1 MDFNKEIII
10 ALGGFLIIALSS
22 NHISKF
28 FAKIKFP
35 LITGLLVAG
44 VLAGPDVLGLIPSEN
59 SKSLNFLNEI
69 SLAFIAFAAGSEL
82 YLKEIR
88 GQFKSILWNTVGQ
101 LVITFGLGVVGVFL
115 VSDYIPFM
123 AGPGVGER
131 ISIESKDSLP
141 KEALNKLDF
150 VKYVKTD
157 SVGCY
162 TLVTNQNEAFSDT
175 ILKVCQNANVSI
187 SIVKIC
193 SVNIGVGELIS
204 IESKDSLPKEDLN
217 KLDFVKYVK
226 TDSAG
231 YYTLVTNKN
240 GQFREKILEVC
251 EEANVSISITK
262 RDSVKEKM
270 DFSSKMAIAILMATI
285 FVARSPS
292 SAVAVINELRAKGPF
307 TQTAIGVTV
316 VKDVLVIILFA
327 VCFALAK
334 TFLSGE
340 AFSLMSLGYLLVEL
354 VVSFGLGR
362 LLGILIKWFFKFKMN
377 KQLKVSILIALGYS
391 VYLFAAWLGEFT
403 EQDHILGH
411 KFYIEPLLICIL
423 GSYYVTNYSTSRP
436 EFALILHET
445 GPLIYVIFFT
455 LTGASLELNVLASVF
470 GIAVIFFF
478 VRLLG
483 MVLGGY
489 VGGALASDPWKFRHL
504 NWMPYVT
511 QAGVGLGLATL
522 IKHAFPEFET
532 IIVGVI
538 VINQVVGPPLFKY
551 ALYKVKETHEKHDTP
566 DFDGHNDAIIF
577 GFEPMSLAL
586 ARQLKNNGWGVKIA
600 AMKRADEIESVD
612 DIDIVFMDSISLEC
626 LNKLDP
632 IAADTMVLMLSDREN
647 FKWCE
652 LIYEEIGTKEIVV
665 RSSGDRYYARKFKE
679 LDVLLVD
686 PSSAMVNL
694 MDHFVRS
701 PNATSILLG
710 METDQDAIDIEIID
724 PTIQG
729 YALRDLR
736 LPSDIL
742 ILSIA
747 RNGQM
752 MITHGYT
759 RLRVGDIVTI
769 LGSQESIDKVD
780 LMFGPT

>member
-1 MDFNKEIII
+1 MDKETII
-10 ALGGFLIIALSS
+10 ALGGFLIIALSA

-35 LITGLLVAG
+35 LITGLL
-44 VLAGPDVLGLIPSEN
+44 LAGIFAGPFAFKLIPVEN
-59 SKSLNFLNEI
+59 AKSLNFLNEI

-88 GQFKSILWNTVGQ
+88 GQFKSILWNTLGQ
-101 LVITFGLGVVGVFL
+101 LVITFGLGVLGVFL
-115 VSDYIPFM
+115 ASDYIPFM
-123 AGPGVGER
+123 ADMSFKG
-131 ISIESKDSLP
+131 
-141 KEALNKLDF
+141 
-150 VKYVKTD
+150 
-157 SVGCY
+157 
-162 TLVTNQNEAFSDT
+162 
-175 ILKVCQNANVSI
+175 
-187 SIVKIC
+187 
-193 SVNIGVGELIS
+193 
-204 IESKDSLPKEDLN
+204 
-217 KLDFVKYVK
+217 
-226 TDSAG
+226 
-231 YYTLVTNKN
+231 
-240 GQFREKILEVC
+240 
-251 EEANVSISITK
+251 
-262 RDSVKEKM
+262 
-270 DFSSKMAIAILMATI
+270 KMAVAILMATI

-292 SAVAVINELRAKGPF
+292 SAIAVINELRAKGPF
-307 TQTAIGVTV
+307 TQTSIGVTV

-340 AFSLMSLGYLLVEL
+340 PFSLASLGFLLIEL
-354 VVSFGLGR
+354 LVSFGLGR
-362 LLGILIKWFFKFKMN
+362 LIGIIIKWFFKFKMN
-377 KQLKVSILIALGYS
+377 KHLKVSILIALGYS

-403 EQDHILGH
+403 AQEHVLGH
-411 KFYIEPLLICIL
+411 RFYVEPLLICIL

-436 EFALILHET
+436 EFTELLHET
-445 GPLIYVIFFT
+445 GPIIYVVFFT
-455 LTGASLELNVLASVF
+455 LTGASLALDVLLEVF

-483 MVLGGY
+483 MIIAGY
-489 VGGALASDPWKFRHL
+489 VGGTLARDPWKFRHL

-522 IKHAFPEFET
+522 IKHTFPEFGVEFET

-551 ALYKVKETHEKHDTP
+551 ALHKVEETHEKAETP
-566 DFDGHNDAIIF
+566 AFDGHNDAIIF

-586 ARQLKNNGWGVKIA
+586 ARQLKNHGWGVKIA
-600 AMKRADEIESVD
+600 AMRKAEEIESVE
-612 DIDIVFMDSISLEC
+612 DIEIVFMDSISMEC
-626 LNKLDP
+626 LNKLEP
-632 IAADTMVLMLSDREN
+632 EHADNMVLMLSDREN
-647 FKWCE
+647 LQWCE
-652 LIYEEIGTKEIVV
+652 LIYEQVGTKEVVV
-665 RSSGDRYYARKFKE
+665 RASGDRYYAKKFNE
-679 LDVLLVD
+679 LDALVVD
-686 PSSAMVNL
+686 PASAMVNL

-710 METDQDAIDIEIID
+710 METDQDAIDIEIMD

-729 YALRDLR
+729 LALRDLR

-742 ILSIA
+742 ILSIS

-769 LGSQESIDKVD
+769 LGSPESIDKVE

>member
-1 MDFNKEIII
+1 MDKETII
-10 ALGGFLIIALSS
+10 ALGGFLIIALSA

-35 LITGLLVAG
+35 LITGLL
-44 VLAGPDVLGLIPSEN
+44 LAGIFAGPFAFKLIPVEN
-59 SKSLNFLNEI
+59 AKSLNFLNEI

-88 GQFKSILWNTVGQ
+88 GQFKSILWNTLGQ
-101 LVITFGLGVVGVFL
+101 LVITFGLGVLGVFL
-115 VSDYIPFM
+115 ASDYIPFM
-123 AGPGVGER
+123 ADMSFEG
-131 ISIESKDSLP
+131 
-141 KEALNKLDF
+141 
-150 VKYVKTD
+150 
-157 SVGCY
+157 
-162 TLVTNQNEAFSDT
+162 
-175 ILKVCQNANVSI
+175 
-187 SIVKIC
+187 
-193 SVNIGVGELIS
+193 
-204 IESKDSLPKEDLN
+204 
-217 KLDFVKYVK
+217 
-226 TDSAG
+226 
-231 YYTLVTNKN
+231 
-240 GQFREKILEVC
+240 
-251 EEANVSISITK
+251 
-262 RDSVKEKM
+262 
-270 DFSSKMAIAILMATI
+270 KMAVAILMATI

-292 SAVAVINELRAKGPF
+292 SAIAVINELRAKGPF
-307 TQTAIGVTV
+307 TQTSIGVTV

-340 AFSLMSLGYLLVEL
+340 PFSLASLGFLLIEL
-354 VVSFGLGR
+354 LVSFGLGR
-362 LLGILIKWFFKFKMN
+362 LIGIIIKWFFKFKMN
-377 KQLKVSILIALGYS
+377 KHLKVSILIALGYS

-403 EQDHILGH
+403 AQEYILGH
-411 KFYIEPLLICIL
+411 RFYVEPLLICIL

-436 EFALILHET
+436 EFIELLHET
-445 GPLIYVIFFT
+445 GPVIYVVFFT
-455 LTGASLELNVLASVF
+455 LTGASLALDVLVEVF

-483 MVLGGY
+483 MILAGY
-489 VGGALASDPWKFRHL
+489 VGGTLARDPWKFRHL

-522 IKHAFPEFET
+522 IKHTFPEFGVEFET

-551 ALYKVKETHEKHDTP
+551 ALHKVEETHEKAETP
-566 DFDGHNDAIIF
+566 AFDGHNDAIIF

-586 ARQLKNNGWGVKIA
+586 ARQLKNHGWGVKIA
-600 AMKRADEIESVD
+600 AMRKAEEIESVE
-612 DIDIVFMDSISLEC
+612 DIEIVFMDSISMEC
-626 LNKLDP
+626 LNKLEP
-632 IAADTMVLMLSDREN
+632 EHADNMVLMLSDREN
-647 FKWCE
+647 LQWCE
-652 LIYEEIGTKEIVV
+652 LIYEQVGTKEVVV
-665 RSSGDRYYARKFKE
+665 RASGDRYYAKKFNE
-679 LDVLLVD
+679 LDALVVD
-686 PSSAMVNL
+686 PASAMVNL

-710 METDQDAIDIEIID
+710 METDQDAIDIEIMD

-729 YALRDLR
+729 LALRDLR

-742 ILSIA
+742 ILSIS

-769 LGSQESIDKVD
+769 LGSPESIDKVV